1 MIKIKCLN
9 ICLVVVIATCAIA
22 LLLSSCSKEDAYKK
36 FTEGGEIAYTGK
48 LDSIKIYSGKNRV
61 IIRGLL
67 LADPKVTKCVI
78 YWNNRVDSVVVP
90 VTRTQNV
97 DTLMVELKNL
107 QEGVHNFIIY
117 TYDNLGNESVPTY
130 KAGRVYG
137 ERYSGT
143 LLNRPINN
151 AFTNEAGLTVI
162 DWGAMDRLSGIF
174 ATDMTY
180 TDASNQQRTIRVPI
194 DSVATRLTDFKEKT
208 SIQFRTLFRPD
219 TLSVDTFYTTYTTKY
234 IPKFSQT
241 DLTATY
247 IKNAGPNIRYSSI
260 NSANRWGILAD
271 WTSNA
276 AINNASGFGSLEL
289 RSGVG
294 NISMEAGWGLPNV
307 TNGKIF
313 QTITLPAGTY
323 RFSIDMTE
331 FNTGGSKFI
340 CVAAGTTL
348 PDVSGVTGGSI
359 GFANLEGKVMEFTL
373 EETTQ
378 VSIGFVATLTAPS
391 GEACTTRL
399 NRLNCINWNI
409 CRCFYFSIK

>member
-1 MIKIKCLN
+1 MIKKKSIHLSA
-9 ICLVVVIATCAIA
+9 VVIIIACAIA
-22 LLLSSCSKEDAYKK
+22 FLLASCSKEDAYKK
-36 FTEGGEIAYTGK
+36 FTEGGEITYTGK

-67 LADPKVTKCVI
+67 LADPKVTKCVV
-78 YWNNRVDSVVVP
+78 YWNNKADSMVVP

-97 DTLMVELKNL
+97 DTLVVELKNL

-117 TYDNLGNESVPTY
+117 TYDNLGNQSVPTY

-180 TDASNQQRTIRVPI
+180 TDVSGQQQTIRVPI
-194 DSVATRLTDFKEKT
+194 DSIATRLTDFKEKT
-208 SIQFRTLFRPD
+208 SIQFRTMFRPD
-219 TLSVDTFYTTYTTKY
+219 TLSIDTFYTTYTTKY

-241 DLTATY
+241 DVTTTY
-247 IKNAGPNIRYSSI
+247 LKNVGPNVNYSSI
-260 NSANRWGILAD
+260 ASNNRWGVLAD
-271 WTSNA
+271 WISNA
-276 AINNASGFGSLEL
+276 AVNNASGFGSYEK
-289 RSGVG
+289 RSNVG
-294 NISMEAGWGLPNV
+294 HISMEAGWGLPNV
-307 TNGKIF
+307 TNGKIY
-313 QTITLPAGTY
+313 QTITLPPGTY

-340 CVAAGTTL
+340 SVAEGTTL
-348 PDVSGVTGGSI
+348 PDVANVTGAGI
-359 GFANLEGKVMEFTL
+359 GFANLEGKTMEFTL
-373 EETTQ
+373 TGTKQ
-378 VSIGFVATLTAPS
+378 VSIGFVCTLTAPS
-391 GEACTTRL
+391 GGGYY
-399 NRLNCINWNI
+399 NK
-409 CRCFYFSIK
+409 IKSVKLYKIEYL

>member
-1 MIKIKCLN
+1 MIKIKYTHISL
-9 ICLVVVIATCAIA
+9 IVLIMASTIT
-22 LLLSSCSKEDAYKK
+22 LMFSSCTKEDDYKK

-48 LDSIKIYSGKNRV
+48 LDSVTIYSGKNRV
-61 IIRGLL
+61 IIRGLF

-78 YWNNRVDSVVVP
+78 YWNNGADSVAIP

-97 DTLMVELKNL
+97 DTLTVELKNL
-107 QEGVHNFIIY
+107 IEGVHNFIIY
-117 TYDNLGNESVPTY
+117 TYDNLGNQSVPTY

-137 ERYSGT
+137 DRYSGT

-151 AFTNEAGLTVI
+151 AFTDEAGLTLI

-180 TDASNQQRTIRVPI
+180 TDASNQQHTIRIPI
-194 DSVATRLTDFKEKT
+194 DSVATRLNDFKEKT

-241 DLTATY
+241 DLTTTY
-247 IKNAGPNIRYSSI
+247 IKNAGPNVRYSSI
-260 NSANRWGILAD
+260 NSTNRWGVLAD
-271 WTSNA
+271 WTTNS

-307 TNGKIF
+307 TNGKIY

-323 RFSIDMTE
+323 RFRIDMTE
-331 FNTGGSKFI
+331 FNTGGTRFI

-348 PDVSGVTGGSI
+348 PDVSAVTSNSL
-359 GFANLEGKVMEFTL
+359 GFANLESRVVEFTL

-391 GEACTTRL
+391 GGGIYSKVKSVKLYKIEYL
-399 NRLNCINWNI
+399 
-409 CRCFYFSIK
+409 